1 MLVMMIAITPSLNA
15 SGPLKLEIVKKEV
28 VQKELAVSHCR
39 ETARTGYSVRETAF
53 RLGDLF
59 VLNLDLSSGL
69 MVEINFLVTFLL
81 DQFIPPTIGRLE
93 AAS

>member
-39 ETARTGYSVRETAF
+39 E
-53 RLGDLF
+53 
-59 VLNLDLSSGL
+59 
-69 MVEINFLVTFLL
+69 
-81 DQFIPPTIGRLE
+81 PPELATP
-93 AAS
+93 